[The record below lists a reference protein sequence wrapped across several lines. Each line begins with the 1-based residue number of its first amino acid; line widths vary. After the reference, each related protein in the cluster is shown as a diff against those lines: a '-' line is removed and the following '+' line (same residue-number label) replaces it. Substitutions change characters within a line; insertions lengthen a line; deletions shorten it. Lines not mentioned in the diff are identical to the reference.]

1 MFKHVVS
8 VFKQNGSPFL
18 CIKRILDIIISLIG
32 IILLLPLFL
41 IIAIGVKSTSKGQI
55 IFKHKR
61 LGCYGNPI
69 EIYKFRTMVQ
79 DANCVEKYLTPEL
92 IEAFKQNYKLD
103 NDPRLT
109 PFGRFLRK
117 TSIDEL
123 PQFVN
128 VLKGQMSI
136 VGPRPIVAEELKK
149 YGEHANTLLS
159 VKPGLTGLWQI
170 NGRSDTTYEERV
182 IIDVYYINNMCLL
195 LDIKIIAKTILAVFK
210 KRGAY

>member
-1 MFKHVVS
+1 MFKRVVS
-8 VFKQNGSPFL
+8 VFKQKCRWFL

-32 IILLLPLFL
+32 IILLSPLFL
-41 IIAIGVKSTSKGQI
+41 IIAIGVKLTSKGQI

-61 LGCYGNPI
+61 LGHYGNPI
-69 EIYKFRTMVQ
+69 EIYKFRTMVH
-79 DANCVEKYLTPEL
+79 DACYVEKYLSPEL
-92 IEAFKQNYKLD
+92 IETFKQNYKLD

-109 PFGRFLRK
+109 LFGKFLRK
-117 TSIDEL
+117 TSMDEL

-128 VLKGQMSI
+128 VLKGQISI
-136 VGPRPIVAEELKK
+136 VGPRPIVAKELEK

-182 IIDVYYINNMCLL
+182 IMDIYYINNMCLL